1 MTTNILTMLPIILPF
16 VAGVIMLFIG
26 KRPVPHRMVSAV
38 FGLLMVGV
46 AAFNVYYVYVNGTM
60 ITFVSNWSAP
70 FGISVV
76 YDMVA
81 ALLVL
86 TTSLVMF
93 FIVIYSF
100 QSIGYEREKYYY
112 YPMVMFMITGI
123 NGAFTTGDIFN
134 MFVFFEVFLLASYV
148 LITLG
153 SRKIQLQEGF
163 KYLVV
168 NVVSSNFFLVG
179 LAYLYSVT
187 GSLNM
192 ADIHIKLSNYD
203 GNLAIMTIIAVVFI
217 FVFATKAGLFPLYF
231 WMPGSY
237 KAPPMPIIALF
248 GALLTKVGVYA
259 IARTFSLFFTN
270 DVAFTHQVLLLMAL
284 LTIVAG
290 CIGAL
295 AYTDMKQIIIYNIMI
310 AIGVIIVGFSMM
322 DYAGTVGAMYYLI
335 HDMIIKAALFLLI
348 GFIIYR
354 TGKNDA
360 ADLGGLIKQH
370 PVVGWTFFIAS
381 LSLAGVPPFPGFYG
395 KLFIVESAFD
405 NGHAIAAIIVLLS
418 SLIVLY
424 SIMKIFIKVFWGEPA
439 EPIELKNI
447 KSDKLLFSA
456 IGLVI
461 VSTVFGL
468 SADFLFPIFEMAA
481 ESFYN
486 PSSYSNY
493 LMGVE

>member
-1 MTTNILTMLPIILPF
+1 MTTNILPMLPIILPF
-16 VAGVIMLFIG
+16 LAGVIMLFLG
-26 KRPVPHRMVSAV
+26 KRPMPHRMISAV
-38 FGLLMVGV
+38 TSLIMVGV

-60 ITFVSNWSAP
+60 VTFIGNWSAP

-86 TTSLVMF
+86 TTSIVTF
-93 FIVIYSF
+93 FVVVYSF
-100 QSIGYEREKYYY
+100 QSIGYERERYYY
-112 YPMVMFMITGI
+112 YPMVLFMITGI
-123 NGAFTTGDIFN
+123 IGAFTTGDIFN

-168 NVVSSNFFLVG
+168 NIVSSNFFLVG

-203 GNLAIMTIIAVVFI
+203 GNLAIMTIVAVVFL

-237 KAPPMPIIALF
+237 NAPPMPVIALF

-259 IARTFSLFFTN
+259 IARIFSLFFTN
-270 DVAFTHQVLLLMAL
+270 DVGNTDQVLLLLSL
-284 LTIVAG
+284 LTIIVG
-290 CIGAL
+290 SIGAL
-295 AYTDMKQIIIYNIMI
+295 AYTNMKQIIIYNIMI
-310 AIGVIIVGFSMM
+310 AVGVIMVGFSMM
-322 DYAGTVGAMYYLI
+322 DYAGTVGSMYYLI

-360 ADLGGLIKQH
+360 ADLGGLIRQH
-370 PVVGWTFFIAS
+370 PVVGWTFFIAT
-381 LSLAGVPPFPGFYG
+381 LSLAGVPPFPGFFG
-395 KLFIVESAFD
+395 KLYIVESAFD
-405 NGHAIAAIIVLLS
+405 NGHAIAAILVLLS
-418 SLIVLY
+418 SLVVLY
-424 SIMKIFIKVFWGEPA
+424 SVIRIFIKVFWGEPA
-439 EPIELKNI
+439 QPIELKNI

-456 IGLVI
+456 VGLVI
-461 VSTVFGL
+461 ISAVFGL

-481 ESFYN
+481 ESFFD

>member
-1 MTTNILTMLPIILPF
+1 MTTNILPMLPIILPF
-16 VAGVIMLFIG
+16 LAGVIMLFLG
-26 KRPVPHRMVSAV
+26 KRPMPHRMISAV
-38 FGLLMVGV
+38 TSLIMVGV

-60 ITFVSNWSAP
+60 VTFISNWSAP

-86 TTSLVMF
+86 TTSIVTF
-93 FIVIYSF
+93 FVVVYSF
-100 QSIGYEREKYYY
+100 QSIGYERERYYY
-112 YPMVMFMITGI
+112 YPMVLFMITGI
-123 NGAFTTGDIFN
+123 IGAFTTGDIFN

-168 NVVSSNFFLVG
+168 NIVSSNFFLVG

-203 GNLAIMTIIAVVFI
+203 GNLAIMTIVAVVFL

-237 KAPPMPIIALF
+237 NAPPMPVIALF

-259 IARTFSLFFTN
+259 IARTYSLFFTN
-270 DVAFTHQVLLLMAL
+270 DVGYTHQVLLLLSL
-284 LTIVAG
+284 LTIIVG
-290 CIGAL
+290 SIGAL
-295 AYTDMKQIIIYNIMI
+295 AYTNMKQIIIYNIMI
-310 AIGVIIVGFSMM
+310 AVGVIMVGFSMM
-322 DYAGTVGAMYYLI
+322 DYAGTVGSMYYLI

-360 ADLGGLIKQH
+360 ADLGGLIRQH
-370 PVVGWTFFIAS
+370 PVVGWTFFIAT
-381 LSLAGVPPFPGFYG
+381 LSLAGVPPFPGFFG
-395 KLFIVESAFD
+395 KLYIVESAFD
-405 NGHAIAAIIVLLS
+405 NGHAIAAILVLLS
-418 SLIVLY
+418 SLVVLY
-424 SIMKIFIKVFWGEPA
+424 SVIRIFIKVFWGEPA
-439 EPIELKNI
+439 QPIELKNI

-456 IGLVI
+456 VGLVI
-461 VSTVFGL
+461 ISAVFGL

-481 ESFYN
+481 ESFFD

>member
-86 TTSLVMF
+86 TTAIVMF
-93 FIVIYSF
+93 FVVIYSF

-112 YPMVMFMITGI
+112 YPMIMFMITGI

-203 GNLAIMTIIAVVFI
+203 GNLAIMTIIAVVLI

-237 KAPPMPIIALF
+237 KAPPIPVIALF

-270 DVAFTHQVLLLMAL
+270 DAAFTHQVLLLMAL

-381 LSLAGVPPFPGFYG
+381 LSLAGVPPFPGFFG

-456 IGLVI
+456 VGLVI

>member
-38 FGLLMVGV
+38 AGLLMVGV
-46 AAFNVYYVYVNGTM
+46 AAFNVYYVYINGTM

-348 GFIIYR
+348 GYIIYR

-370 PVVGWTFFIAS
+370 PVVGWTFFVAG

>member
-1 MTTNILTMLPIILPF
+1 MAINILPMLPIILPF

-26 KRPVPHRMVSAV
+26 KRPIPHRMVSAV
-38 FGLLMVGV
+38 TGLLMVGV
-46 AAFNVYYVYVNGTM
+46 AAFNVYYVYINGSM
-60 ITFVSNWSAP
+60 VTFISNWAAP

-237 KAPPMPIIALF
+237 SAPPMPVIALF

-270 DVAFTHQVLLLMAL
+270 DVGYTHQVLLLLAL

-322 DYAGTVGAMYYLI
+322 DYAGTIGAMYYLI

-370 PVVGWTFFIAS
+370 PVVGWTFFVAA
-381 LSLAGVPPFPGFYG
+381 LSLAGVPPFPGFFG

-424 SIMKIFIKVFWGEPA
+424 SVMKIFIKVFWGEPS

-447 KSDKLLFSA
+447 KSDKLLFA
-456 IGLVI
+456 AVGMVV

-481 ESFYN
+481 ESFYD

>member
-1 MTTNILTMLPIILPF
+1 MTTNILPMLPIILPF
-16 VAGVIMLFIG
+16 LAGVIMLFLG
-26 KRPVPHRMVSAV
+26 KRPMPHRMISAV
-38 FGLLMVGV
+38 TSLIMVGV

-60 ITFVSNWSAP
+60 VTFISNWSAP

-86 TTSLVMF
+86 TTSIVTF
-93 FIVIYSF
+93 FVVVYSF
-100 QSIGYEREKYYY
+100 QSIGYERERYYY
-112 YPMVMFMITGI
+112 YPMVLFMITGI
-123 NGAFTTGDIFN
+123 IGAFTTGDIFN

-168 NVVSSNFFLVG
+168 NIVSSNFFLVG

-203 GNLAIMTIIAVVFI
+203 GNLAIMTIIAVVFL

-237 KAPPMPIIALF
+237 NAPPMPVIALF

-259 IARTFSLFFTN
+259 IARTYSLFFTN
-270 DVAFTHQVLLLMAL
+270 DVGYTHQVLLLLSL
-284 LTIVAG
+284 LTIIVG
-290 CIGAL
+290 SIGAL
-295 AYTDMKQIIIYNIMI
+295 AYTNMKQIIIYNIMI
-310 AIGVIIVGFSMM
+310 AVGVIMVGFSMM
-322 DYAGTVGAMYYLI
+322 DYAGTVGSMYYLI

-360 ADLGGLIKQH
+360 ADLGGLIRQH
-370 PVVGWTFFIAS
+370 PVVGWTFFIAT
-381 LSLAGVPPFPGFYG
+381 LSLAGVPPFPGFFG
-395 KLFIVESAFD
+395 KLYIVESAFD
-405 NGHAIAAIIVLLS
+405 NGHAIAAILVLLS
-418 SLIVLY
+418 SLVVLY
-424 SIMKIFIKVFWGEPA
+424 SVIRIFIKVFWGEPA
-439 EPIELKNI
+439 QPIELKNI

-456 IGLVI
+456 VGLVI
-461 VSTVFGL
+461 ISAVFGL

-481 ESFYN
+481 ESFFD

>member
-1 MTTNILTMLPIILPF
+1 MTTNILPMLPIILPF
-16 VAGVIMLFIG
+16 LAGVIMLFLG
-26 KRPVPHRMVSAV
+26 KRPMPHRMISAV
-38 FGLLMVGV
+38 TSLIMVGV

-60 ITFVSNWSAP
+60 VTFIGNWSAP

-86 TTSLVMF
+86 TTSIVTF
-93 FIVIYSF
+93 FVVVYSF
-100 QSIGYEREKYYY
+100 QSIGYERERYYY
-112 YPMVMFMITGI
+112 YPMVLFMITGI
-123 NGAFTTGDIFN
+123 IGAFTTGDIFN

-168 NVVSSNFFLVG
+168 NIVSSNFFLVG

-203 GNLAIMTIIAVVFI
+203 GNLAIMTIVAVVFL

-237 KAPPMPIIALF
+237 NAPPMPVIALF

-259 IARTFSLFFTN
+259 IARTYSLFFTN
-270 DVAFTHQVLLLMAL
+270 DVGYTHQVLLLLSL
-284 LTIVAG
+284 LTIIVG
-290 CIGAL
+290 SIGAL
-295 AYTDMKQIIIYNIMI
+295 AYTNMKQIIIYNIMI
-310 AIGVIIVGFSMM
+310 AVGVIMVGFSMM
-322 DYAGTVGAMYYLI
+322 DYAGTVGSMYYLI

-360 ADLGGLIKQH
+360 ADLGGLIRQH
-370 PVVGWTFFIAS
+370 PVVGWTFFIAT
-381 LSLAGVPPFPGFYG
+381 LSLAGVPPFPGFFG
-395 KLFIVESAFD
+395 KLYIVESAFD
-405 NGHAIAAIIVLLS
+405 NGHAIVAILVLLS
-418 SLIVLY
+418 SLVVLY
-424 SIMKIFIKVFWGEPA
+424 SVIRIFIKVFWGEPA
-439 EPIELKNI
+439 QPIELKNI

-456 IGLVI
+456 VGLVI
-461 VSTVFGL
+461 ISAVFGL

-481 ESFYN
+481 ESFFD

>member
-1 MTTNILTMLPIILPF
+1 MLPIILPF
-16 VAGVIMLFIG
+16 LAGVIMLFLG
-26 KRPVPHRMVSAV
+26 KRPMPHRMISAV
-38 FGLLMVGV
+38 TSLIMVGV

-60 ITFVSNWSAP
+60 VTFISNWSAP

-86 TTSLVMF
+86 TTSIVTF
-93 FIVIYSF
+93 FVVVYSF
-100 QSIGYEREKYYY
+100 QSIGYERERYYY
-112 YPMVMFMITGI
+112 YPMVLFMITGI
-123 NGAFTTGDIFN
+123 IGAFTTGDIFN

-168 NVVSSNFFLVG
+168 NIVSSNFFLVG

-203 GNLAIMTIIAVVFI
+203 GNLAIMTIVAVVFL

-237 KAPPMPIIALF
+237 NAPPMPVIALF

-259 IARTFSLFFTN
+259 IARTYSLFFTN
-270 DVAFTHQVLLLMAL
+270 DVGYTHQVLLLLSL
-284 LTIVAG
+284 LTIIVG
-290 CIGAL
+290 SIGAL
-295 AYTDMKQIIIYNIMI
+295 AYTNMKQIIIYNIMI
-310 AIGVIIVGFSMM
+310 AVGVIMVGFSMM
-322 DYAGTVGAMYYLI
+322 DYAGTVGSMYYLI

-360 ADLGGLIKQH
+360 ADLGGLIRQH
-370 PVVGWTFFIAS
+370 PVVGWTFFIAT
-381 LSLAGVPPFPGFYG
+381 LSLAGVPPFPGFFG
-395 KLFIVESAFD
+395 KLYIVESAFD
-405 NGHAIAAIIVLLS
+405 NGHAIAAILVLLS
-418 SLIVLY
+418 SLVVLY
-424 SIMKIFIKVFWGEPA
+424 SVIRIFIKVFWGEPA
-439 EPIELKNI
+439 QPIELKNI

-456 IGLVI
+456 VGLVI
-461 VSTVFGL
+461 ISAVFGL

-481 ESFYN
+481 ESFFD

>member
-1 MTTNILTMLPIILPF
+1 MTTNILPMLPVILPF
-16 VAGVIMLFIG
+16 IAGVIMLFIG
-26 KRPVPHRMVSAV
+26 KRPMPHRIISAV
-38 FGLLMVGV
+38 TGLILIGF
-46 AAFNVYYVYVNGTM
+46 AAFNIYYVYINGTM
-60 ITFVSNWSAP
+60 VTYLGNWSAP

-76 YDMVA
+76 YDMTA
-81 ALLVL
+81 ALLVF
-86 TTSLVMF
+86 TTSIVMF
-93 FIVIYSF
+93 FVIIYSF

-112 YPMVMFMITGI
+112 YPMVLFMITGI
-123 NGAFTTGDIFN
+123 NGAFTTGDLFN

-153 SRKIQLQEGF
+153 SRKVQLQEGF

-168 NVVSSNFFLVG
+168 NIVSSNFFLVG

-192 ADIHIKLSNYD
+192 ADIHIKLSSYE
-203 GNLAIMTIIAVVFI
+203 GSLAIMTIISVVFI

-237 KAPPMPIIALF
+237 SAPPIPVIALF

-259 IARTFSLFFTN
+259 IARTYSLFFTT
-270 DVAFTHQVLLLMAL
+270 DVAYTHQILLLLAL

-335 HDMIIKAALFLLI
+335 HDIVIKAALFLLI

-370 PVVGWTFFIAS
+370 PVVGWMFFVAS
-381 LSLAGVPPFPGFYG
+381 LSLAGVPPFPGFFG

-405 NGHAIAAIIVLLS
+405 NGHAIAAVIVLLS

-424 SIMKIFIKVFWGEPA
+424 SIMKIFIKVFWGEPV

>member
-1 MTTNILTMLPIILPF
+1 MTTNILPMLPIILPF
-16 VAGVIMLFIG
+16 IAGVIMLFIG
-26 KRPVPHRMVSAV
+26 KRPIPHRMVSAV
-38 FGLLMVGV
+38 TGLMMVGI
-46 AAFNVYYVYVNGTM
+46 AAFNIYYVYKNGAM
-60 ITFVSNWSAP
+60 VTFISNWSAP

-81 ALLVL
+81 ALLVF
-86 TTSLVMF
+86 TTSIVMF
-93 FIVIYSF
+93 FVVIYSF
-100 QSIGYEREKYYY
+100 QSIGYERERYYY

-168 NVVSSNFFLVG
+168 NIVSSNFFLVG

-203 GNLAIMTIIAVVFI
+203 GSLAIMTLVAVVFI

-237 KAPPMPIIALF
+237 SAPPMPVIALF

-259 IARTFSLFFTN
+259 IARTFSLFFTS
-270 DVAFTHQVLLLMAL
+270 DTAYTHQVLLLLAL

-295 AYTDMKQIIIYNIMI
+295 AYTDMKKVIIYNIMI

-322 DYAGTVGAMYYLI
+322 DYAGTIGGMYYLI

-370 PVVGWTFFIAS
+370 PVVGWTFFIAG
-381 LSLAGVPPFPGFYG
+381 LSLAGVPPFPGFFG
-395 KLFIVESAFD
+395 KLYIVESAFD
-405 NGHAIAAIIVLLS
+405 NGHTFSAIIVLLS

-424 SIMKIFIKVFWGEPA
+424 SIMKVFIKVFWGEPS
-439 EPIELKNI
+439 EPIELKDI

-468 SADFLFPIFEMAA
+468 SADFLFPAFEMAA
-481 ESFYN
+481 EAFYN

>member
-1 MTTNILTMLPIILPF
+1 MTTNILPMLPIILPF
-16 VAGVIMLFIG
+16 LAGVIMLFLG
-26 KRPVPHRMVSAV
+26 KRPMPHRMISAV
-38 FGLLMVGV
+38 TSLIMVGV
-46 AAFNVYYVYVNGTM
+46 AAFNVYHVYVNGTM
-60 ITFVSNWSAP
+60 VTFISNWSAP

-86 TTSLVMF
+86 TTSIVTF
-93 FIVIYSF
+93 FVVVYSF
-100 QSIGYEREKYYY
+100 QSIGYERERYYY
-112 YPMVMFMITGI
+112 YPMVLFMITGI
-123 NGAFTTGDIFN
+123 IGAFTTGDIFN

-168 NVVSSNFFLVG
+168 NIVSSNFFLVG

-203 GNLAIMTIIAVVFI
+203 GNLAIMTIVAVVFL

-237 KAPPMPIIALF
+237 NAPPMPVIALF

-259 IARTFSLFFTN
+259 IARTYSLFFTN
-270 DVAFTHQVLLLMAL
+270 DVGYTHQVLLLLSL
-284 LTIVAG
+284 LTIIVG
-290 CIGAL
+290 SIGAL
-295 AYTDMKQIIIYNIMI
+295 AYTNMKQIIIYNIMI
-310 AIGVIIVGFSMM
+310 AVGVIMVGFSMM
-322 DYAGTVGAMYYLI
+322 DYAGTVGSMYYLI

-360 ADLGGLIKQH
+360 ADLGGLIRQH
-370 PVVGWTFFIAS
+370 PVVGWTFFIAT
-381 LSLAGVPPFPGFYG
+381 LSLAGVPPFPGFFG
-395 KLFIVESAFD
+395 KLYIVESAFD
-405 NGHAIAAIIVLLS
+405 NGHAIAAILVLLS
-418 SLIVLY
+418 SLVVLY
-424 SIMKIFIKVFWGEPA
+424 SVIRIFIKVFWGEPA
-439 EPIELKNI
+439 QPIELKNI

-456 IGLVI
+456 VGLVI
-461 VSTVFGL
+461 ISAVFGL

-481 ESFYN
+481 ESFFD

>member
-16 VAGVIMLFIG
+16 IAGVIMLFIG
-26 KRPVPHRMVSAV
+26 KRPIPHRMVSAV
-38 FGLLMVGV
+38 AGLLIVGV
-46 AAFNVYYVYVNGTM
+46 AAFNVYYVYGNGTM

-86 TTSLVMF
+86 TTSIVTF
-93 FIVIYSF
+93 FVIIYSF

-153 SRKIQLQEGF
+153 SRKVQLQEGF

-237 KAPPMPIIALF
+237 KAPPMPVIALF

-418 SLIVLY
+418 SLVVLY
-424 SIMKIFIKVFWGEPA
+424 SIMKVFIKVFWGEPA

>member
-1 MTTNILTMLPIILPF
+1 MATNILPMLSIILPF
-16 VAGVIMLFIG
+16 AAGVIMLFMG
-26 KRPVPHRMVSAV
+26 KRPIPHRIVSTIASAA
-38 FGLLMVGV
+38 MIV
-46 AAFNVYYVYVNGTM
+46 ASLISLYLVYQHGPL
-60 ITFVSNWSAP
+60 ITYMGNWAAP
-70 FGISVV
+70 FGISIV

-86 TTSLVMF
+86 TTAIILF

-153 SRKIQLQEGF
+153 NRKIQLQEGF
-163 KYLVV
+163 KYFVV
-168 NVVSSNFFLVG
+168 NVVSSNFFLIG

-192 ADIHIKLSNYD
+192 ADIQVKLSNDD
-203 GNLAIMTIIAVVFI
+203 GNLAIMTIIAVVFL

-237 KAPPMPIIALF
+237 NAPPMPVIALF

-270 DVAFTHQVLLLMAL
+270 DMGYTHQVLLLLAL
-284 LTIVAG
+284 LTIIVG
-290 CIGAL
+290 CIGAI
-295 AYTDMKQIIIYNIMI
+295 AYTDMKTVVIYNIMI
-310 AIGVIIVGFSMM
+310 AVGVIIVGFSMM
-322 DYAGTVGAMYYLI
+322 DPEGTLGGMYYLI
-335 HDMIIKAALFLLI
+335 HDMIIKAALFLLV

-360 ADLGGLIKQH
+360 EDIGGLIDHH
-370 PVVGWTFFIAS
+370 PIMGWTFFIAG
-381 LSLAGVPPFPGFYG
+381 LSLAGVPPFPGFFG
-395 KLFIVESAFD
+395 KLYIVESAFQND
-405 NGHAIAAIIVLLS
+405 HVIAAIIVLLS
-418 SLIVLY
+418 SLVVLY
-424 SIMKIFIKVFWGEPA
+424 SVVRIFIKVFWGEA
-439 EPIELKNI
+439 RTNYKLNDI
-447 KSDKLLFSA
+447 KYDKLAFAAVS
-456 IGLVI
+456 LVI
-461 VSTVFGL
+461 VSIIFGL
-468 SADFLFPIFEMAA
+468 SADALYPIFEMAA
-481 ESFYN
+481 ETFYD
-486 PSSYSNY
+486 PSVYSNY
-493 LMGVE
+493 LTGVE

>member
-1 MTTNILTMLPIILPF
+1 MTTNIFPMLPIILPF
-16 VAGVIMLFIG
+16 LAGVIMLFLG
-26 KRPVPHRMVSAV
+26 KRPMPHRMISAV
-38 FGLLMVGV
+38 TSLIMVGV

-60 ITFVSNWSAP
+60 VTFISNWSAP

-86 TTSLVMF
+86 TTSIVTF
-93 FIVIYSF
+93 FVVVYSF
-100 QSIGYEREKYYY
+100 QSIGYERERYYY
-112 YPMVMFMITGI
+112 YPMVLFMITGI
-123 NGAFTTGDIFN
+123 IGAFTTGDIFN

-168 NVVSSNFFLVG
+168 NIVSSNFFLVG

-203 GNLAIMTIIAVVFI
+203 GNLAIMTIVAVVFL

-237 KAPPMPIIALF
+237 NAPPMPVIALF

-259 IARTFSLFFTN
+259 IARTYSLFFTN
-270 DVAFTHQVLLLMAL
+270 DVGYTHQVLLLLSL
-284 LTIVAG
+284 LTIIVG
-290 CIGAL
+290 SIGAL
-295 AYTDMKQIIIYNIMI
+295 AYTNMKQIIIYNIMI
-310 AIGVIIVGFSMM
+310 AVGVIMVGFSMM
-322 DYAGTVGAMYYLI
+322 DYAGTVGSMYYLI

-360 ADLGGLIKQH
+360 ADLGGLIRQH
-370 PVVGWTFFIAS
+370 PVVGWTFFIAT
-381 LSLAGVPPFPGFYG
+381 LSLAGVPPFPGFFG
-395 KLFIVESAFD
+395 KLYIVESAFD
-405 NGHAIAAIIVLLS
+405 NGHAIAAILVLLS
-418 SLIVLY
+418 SLVVLY
-424 SIMKIFIKVFWGEPA
+424 SVIRIFIKVFWGEPA
-439 EPIELKNI
+439 QPIELKNI

-456 IGLVI
+456 VGLVI
-461 VSTVFGL
+461 ISAVFGL

-481 ESFYN
+481 ESFFD

>member
-16 VAGVIMLFIG
+16 IAGVIMLFIG

-38 FGLLMVGV
+38 AGLLMVGV
-46 AAFNVYYVYVNGTM
+46 AAFNVYYVYINGTM
-60 ITFVSNWSAP
+60 VTFVSNWSAP

-76 YDMVA
+76 YDMIA

-86 TTSLVMF
+86 TTSIVMF

-112 YPMVMFMITGI
+112 YPMIMFMITGI

-168 NVVSSNFFLVG
+168 NIVSSNFFLVG

-237 KAPPMPIIALF
+237 SAPPMPVIALF

-270 DVAFTHQVLLLMAL
+270 DVGFTHQVLLLMAL

-295 AYTDMKQIIIYNIMI
+295 AYTDMKKVIIYNIMI
-310 AIGVIIVGFSMM
+310 AIGVIIVGFAMM
-322 DYAGTVGAMYYLI
+322 DYAGTVGAIYYLI

-381 LSLAGVPPFPGFYG
+381 LSLAGVPPFPGFFG

-439 EPIELKNI
+439 EPVELKNI

-461 VSTVFGL
+461 ISTVFGL

>member
-38 FGLLMVGV
+38 AGLLMVGV
-46 AAFNVYYVYVNGTM
+46 AAFNVYYVYINGTM

-348 GFIIYR
+348 GYIIYR

-370 PVVGWTFFIAS
+370 PVVGWTFFIAG

>member
-16 VAGVIMLFIG
+16 IAGVIMLFIG

-38 FGLLMVGV
+38 FGLLMIGV

-86 TTSLVMF
+86 TTSIVMF
-93 FIVIYSF
+93 FVVIYSF

-112 YPMVMFMITGI
+112 YPMIMFMITGI

-153 SRKIQLQEGF
+153 SRKVQLQEGF

-237 KAPPMPIIALF
+237 KAPPVPVIALF

-405 NGHAIAAIIVLLS
+405 NGHAIAAVIVLLS

>member
-16 VAGVIMLFIG
+16 MAGVIMLFMG
-26 KRPVPHRMVSAV
+26 KRPIPHRIVSAIT
-38 FGLLMVGV
+38 GLVMVVV
-46 AAFNVYYVYVNGTM
+46 AAFNVYYVYTNGTM
-60 ITFVSNWSAP
+60 VTFVSNWSAP

-86 TTSLVMF
+86 TTSIVMF
-93 FIVIYSF
+93 FVVVYSF
-100 QSIGYEREKYYY
+100 QSIGYERERYYY

-123 NGAFTTGDIFN
+123 LGAFTTGDIFN

-168 NVVSSNFFLVG
+168 NIVSSNFFLVG

-203 GNLAIMTIIAVVFI
+203 GNLAIMTIIAVVFL

-237 KAPPMPIIALF
+237 NAPPMPIIALF

-259 IARTFSLFFTN
+259 IARTYSLFFTN
-270 DVAFTHQVLLLMAL
+270 DVGYTHQVLLLLAL

-322 DYAGTVGAMYYLI
+322 DYAGTIGSMYYLI

-360 ADLGGLIKQH
+360 NDLGGLIKQH
-370 PVVGWTFFIAS
+370 PVVGWTFFFAA
-381 LSLAGVPPFPGFYG
+381 LSLAGVPPLPGFFG
-395 KLFIVESAFD
+395 KFFIVESAFA
-405 NGHAIAAIIVLLS
+405 NGHTIAAIIVLLS

-439 EPIELKNI
+439 EPIELKSI

-456 IGLVI
+456 VGLVI
-461 VSTVFGL
+461 ISVVFGL
-468 SADFLFPIFEMAA
+468 SADFLYPIFEMAA

>member
-86 TTSLVMF
+86 TTSLVTF

-112 YPMVMFMITGI
+112 YPMIMFMITGI

-168 NVVSSNFFLVG
+168 NVVSSNFFLIG

-192 ADIHIKLSNYD
+192 ADIHIKLTNYD

-237 KAPPMPIIALF
+237 KAPPMPVIALF

-322 DYAGTVGAMYYLI
+322 DYAGTIGAMYYLI

-481 ESFYN
+481 ESFYD

>member
-1 MTTNILTMLPIILPF
+1 MAINILPMLPIILPF

-26 KRPVPHRMVSAV
+26 KRPIPHRMVSAV
-38 FGLLMVGV
+38 TGLLMVGV
-46 AAFNVYYVYVNGTM
+46 AAFNVYYVYINGSM
-60 ITFVSNWSAP
+60 VTFISNWAAP

-237 KAPPMPIIALF
+237 SAPPMPVIALF

-270 DVAFTHQVLLLMAL
+270 DVGYTHQVLLLLAL

-322 DYAGTVGAMYYLI
+322 DYAGTIGAMYYLI

-370 PVVGWTFFIAS
+370 PVVGWTFFVAA
-381 LSLAGVPPFPGFYG
+381 LSLAGVPPFPGFFG

-424 SIMKIFIKVFWGEPA
+424 SIMKIFIKVFWGEPS

-447 KSDKLLFSA
+447 KSDKLLFA
-456 IGLVI
+456 AVGMVV

-481 ESFYN
+481 ESFYD

>member
-1 MTTNILTMLPIILPF
+1 MTTNILPMLPIILPF
-16 VAGVIMLFIG
+16 LAGVIMLFLG
-26 KRPVPHRMVSAV
+26 KRPMPHRMISAV
-38 FGLLMVGV
+38 TSLIMVGV

-60 ITFVSNWSAP
+60 VTFIGNWSAP

-86 TTSLVMF
+86 TTSIVTF
-93 FIVIYSF
+93 FVVVYSF
-100 QSIGYEREKYYY
+100 QSIGYERERYYY
-112 YPMVMFMITGI
+112 YPMVLFMITGI
-123 NGAFTTGDIFN
+123 IGAFTTGDIFN

-148 LITLG
+148 LITLC

-168 NVVSSNFFLVG
+168 NIVSSNFFLVG

-203 GNLAIMTIIAVVFI
+203 GNLAIMTIVAVVFL

-237 KAPPMPIIALF
+237 NAPPMPVIALF

-259 IARTFSLFFTN
+259 IARIFSLFFTN
-270 DVAFTHQVLLLMAL
+270 DVGNTDQVLLLLSL
-284 LTIVAG
+284 LTIIVG
-290 CIGAL
+290 SIGAL
-295 AYTDMKQIIIYNIMI
+295 AYTNMKQIIIYNIMI
-310 AIGVIIVGFSMM
+310 AVGVIMVGFSMM
-322 DYAGTVGAMYYLI
+322 DYAGTVGSMYYLI

-360 ADLGGLIKQH
+360 ADLGGLIRQH
-370 PVVGWTFFIAS
+370 PVVGWTFFIAT
-381 LSLAGVPPFPGFYG
+381 LSLAGVPPFPGFFG
-395 KLFIVESAFD
+395 KLYIVESAFD
-405 NGHAIAAIIVLLS
+405 NGHAIAAILVLLS
-418 SLIVLY
+418 SLVVLY
-424 SIMKIFIKVFWGEPA
+424 SVIRIFIKVFWGEPA
-439 EPIELKNI
+439 QPIELKNI

-456 IGLVI
+456 VGLVI
-461 VSTVFGL
+461 ISAVFGL

-481 ESFYN
+481 ESFFD

>member
-1 MTTNILTMLPIILPF
+1 MTTNILPMLPIILPF
-16 VAGVIMLFIG
+16 LAGVIMLFLG
-26 KRPVPHRMVSAV
+26 KRPMPHRIISAV
-38 FGLLMVGV
+38 TSLIMVGV

-60 ITFVSNWSAP
+60 VTFISNWSAP

-86 TTSLVMF
+86 TTSIVTF
-93 FIVIYSF
+93 FVVVYSF
-100 QSIGYEREKYYY
+100 QSIGYERERYYY
-112 YPMVMFMITGI
+112 YPMVLFMITGI
-123 NGAFTTGDIFN
+123 IGAFTTGDIFN

-168 NVVSSNFFLVG
+168 NIVSSNFFLVG

-203 GNLAIMTIIAVVFI
+203 GNLAIMTIVAVVFL

-237 KAPPMPIIALF
+237 NAPPMPVIALF

-259 IARTFSLFFTN
+259 IARTYSLFFTN
-270 DVAFTHQVLLLMAL
+270 DVGYTHQVLLLLSL
-284 LTIVAG
+284 LTIIVG
-290 CIGAL
+290 SIGAL
-295 AYTDMKQIIIYNIMI
+295 AYTNMKQIIIYNIMI
-310 AIGVIIVGFSMM
+310 AVGVIMVGFSMM
-322 DYAGTVGAMYYLI
+322 DYAGTVGSMYYLI

-360 ADLGGLIKQH
+360 ADLGGLIRQH
-370 PVVGWTFFIAS
+370 PVVGWTFFIAT
-381 LSLAGVPPFPGFYG
+381 LSLAGVPPFPGFFG
-395 KLFIVESAFD
+395 KLYIVESAFD
-405 NGHAIAAIIVLLS
+405 NGHAIAAILVLLS
-418 SLIVLY
+418 SLVVLY
-424 SIMKIFIKVFWGEPA
+424 SVIRIFIKVFWGEPA
-439 EPIELKNI
+439 QPIELKNI

-456 IGLVI
+456 VGLVI
-461 VSTVFGL
+461 ISAVFGL

-481 ESFYN
+481 ESFFD

>member
-1 MTTNILTMLPIILPF
+1 MTTNILPMLPIILPF
-16 VAGVIMLFIG
+16 IAGVIMLFIG
-26 KRPVPHRMVSAV
+26 KRPIPHRIVSAITGV
-38 FGLLMVGV
+38 VMVGV
-46 AAFNVYYVYVNGTM
+46 AAFNVYYVYTHGTM
-60 ITFVSNWSAP
+60 VTFVSNWSAP

-86 TTSLVMF
+86 TTSLIMF
-93 FIVIYSF
+93 FVVIYSF

-123 NGAFTTGDIFN
+123 IGAFTTGDIFN

-168 NVVSSNFFLVG
+168 NIVSSNFFLIG

-192 ADIHIKLSNYD
+192 ADIHIKLSNYGGD
-203 GNLAIMTIIAVVFI
+203 LAIMTIVAVVFI
-217 FVFATKAGLFPLYF
+217 FVFATKAGLFPLFF

-237 KAPPMPIIALF
+237 HSPPIPVIALF

-270 DVAFTHQVLLLMAL
+270 DTSYTHQVLLLLAL

-295 AYTDMKQIIIYNIMI
+295 AYTDMKKIIIYNIMI
-310 AIGVIIVGFSMM
+310 AVGVIIVGFSMM

-335 HDMIIKAALFLLI
+335 HDMIIKAAFFLLI

-360 ADLGGLIKQH
+360 NSLGGLIKQH

-381 LSLAGVPPFPGFYG
+381 LSLAGVPPFPGFFG
-395 KLFIVESAFD
+395 KLFIVESAFE

-418 SLIVLY
+418 SLVVLY
-424 SIMKIFIKVFWGEPA
+424 SVMKIFIKVFWGEPS
-439 EPIELKNI
+439 EPIELKKI

-461 VSTVFGL
+461 VSLVFGL

-481 ESFYN
+481 ESFYD

>member
-16 VAGVIMLFIG
+16 AAGVIMLFIG
-26 KRPVPHRMVSAV
+26 KRPVPHRMVSAAA
-38 FGLLMVGV
+38 GLVMVGV
-46 AAFNVYYVYVNGTM
+46 AAFNVYYVYINGTM

-112 YPMVMFMITGI
+112 YPMIMFMITGI

-237 KAPPMPIIALF
+237 KAPPMPVIALF

-270 DVAFTHQVLLLMAL
+270 DVGFTHQVLLLMAL

-322 DYAGTVGAMYYLI
+322 DYAGTIGAMYYLI

-370 PVVGWTFFIAS
+370 PVVGWTFFVAA
-381 LSLAGVPPFPGFYG
+381 LSLAGVPPFPGFFG

-405 NGHAIAAIIVLLS
+405 NGHSAAAVIVLLS

-439 EPIELKNI
+439 KPVELKNI

-456 IGLVI
+456 VGLVI
-461 VSTVFGL
+461 VSVIFGL
-468 SADFLFPIFEMAA
+468 SADFLFPVFEMAA

>member
-38 FGLLMVGV
+38 AGLLMVGV
-46 AAFNVYYVYVNGTM
+46 AAFNVYYVYINGTM
-60 ITFVSNWSAP
+60 VTFVSNWSAP

-76 YDMVA
+76 YDMIA

-86 TTSLVMF
+86 TTSIVMF

-112 YPMVMFMITGI
+112 YPMIMFMITGI

-168 NVVSSNFFLVG
+168 NIVSSNFFLVG

-237 KAPPMPIIALF
+237 SAPPMPVIALF

-270 DVAFTHQVLLLMAL
+270 DVGFTHQVLLLMAL

-295 AYTDMKQIIIYNIMI
+295 AYTDMKKVIIYNIMI
-310 AIGVIIVGFSMM
+310 AIGVIIVGFAMM
-322 DYAGTVGAMYYLI
+322 DYAGTVGAIYYLI

-381 LSLAGVPPFPGFYG
+381 LSLAGVPPFPGFFG

-439 EPIELKNI
+439 EPVELKNI

-461 VSTVFGL
+461 ISTVFGL

>member
-26 KRPVPHRMVSAV
+26 KRPVPHRMVSAIA
-38 FGLLMVGV
+38 GLLMVGV
-46 AAFNVYYVYVNGTM
+46 AAFNVYYVYGNGTM

-86 TTSLVMF
+86 TTSIVMF
-93 FIVIYSF
+93 FVVIYSF

-153 SRKIQLQEGF
+153 SRKVQLQEGF

-237 KAPPMPIIALF
+237 KAPPMPVIALF

-424 SIMKIFIKVFWGEPA
+424 SIMKVFIKVFWGEPA

>member
-1 MTTNILTMLPIILPF
+1 MTTNILPMLPIILPF
-16 VAGVIMLFIG
+16 LAGVIMLFLG
-26 KRPVPHRMVSAV
+26 KRPMPHRMISAV
-38 FGLLMVGV
+38 TSLIMVGV

-60 ITFVSNWSAP
+60 VTFIGNWSAP

-86 TTSLVMF
+86 TTSIVTF
-93 FIVIYSF
+93 FVVVYSF
-100 QSIGYEREKYYY
+100 QSIGYERERYYY
-112 YPMVMFMITGI
+112 YPMVLFMITGI
-123 NGAFTTGDIFN
+123 IGAFTTGDIFN

-168 NVVSSNFFLVG
+168 NIVSSNFFLVG

-203 GNLAIMTIIAVVFI
+203 GNLAIMTIVAVVFL

-237 KAPPMPIIALF
+237 NAPPMPVIALF

-259 IARTFSLFFTN
+259 IARTYSLFFTN
-270 DVAFTHQVLLLMAL
+270 DVGYTHQVLLLLSL
-284 LTIVAG
+284 LTIIVG
-290 CIGAL
+290 SIGAL
-295 AYTDMKQIIIYNIMI
+295 AYTNMKQIIIYNIMI
-310 AIGVIIVGFSMM
+310 AVGVIMVGFSMM
-322 DYAGTVGAMYYLI
+322 DYAGTVGSMYYLI

-360 ADLGGLIKQH
+360 ADLGGLIRQH
-370 PVVGWTFFIAS
+370 PVVGWTFFIAT
-381 LSLAGVPPFPGFYG
+381 LSLAGVPPFPGFFG
-395 KLFIVESAFD
+395 KLYIVESAFD
-405 NGHAIAAIIVLLS
+405 NGHAIAAILVLLS
-418 SLIVLY
+418 SLVVLY
-424 SIMKIFIKVFWGEPA
+424 SVIRIFIKVFWGEPA
-439 EPIELKNI
+439 QPIELKNI

-456 IGLVI
+456 VGLVI
-461 VSTVFGL
+461 ISAVFGL

-481 ESFYN
+481 ESFFD

>member
-481 ESFYN
+481 ESFYD